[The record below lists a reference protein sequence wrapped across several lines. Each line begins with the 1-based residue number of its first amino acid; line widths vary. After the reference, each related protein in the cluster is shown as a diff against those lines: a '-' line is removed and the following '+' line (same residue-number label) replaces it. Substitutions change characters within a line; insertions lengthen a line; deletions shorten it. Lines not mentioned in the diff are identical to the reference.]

1 MKNDLSIYIHMPFCV
16 RKCLYC
22 DFLSGPFD
30 DSVKKAYLESLLKEA
45 DSYCDLFADRRIVS
59 IYIGG
64 GTPSLLPSSHIASII
79 KKIRGMA
86 ELSKDCEISVEINPG
101 TLDEKKAE
109 DYLDCGINRFSL
121 GLQSVND
128 NELKALGRIHDYN
141 DFLSSYRILRDLGAG
156 NINVDLM
163 TGIPHEDRISAK
175 RSLDMTADLGPEH
188 ISVYSLILEEGT
200 AFFEKGEKELYLPDE
215 DEEDAIYEMT
225 RRILRD
231 KGYERYE
238 ISNYAK
244 NSCECR
250 HNMVYWDCGDY
261 IGLGAAAAS
270 RLKNRRFSNV
280 RDLAAYISRPVLNR
294 DEDLL
299 LDEGEYMSEFIF
311 MGLRKVEGISL
322 KDFEARF
329 GRDIMDVYAKVI
341 KEHEK
346 KGMLCLKDG
355 RMFLSER
362 GMDVSNIILADYIF

>member
-1 MKNDLSIYIHMPFCV
+1 MPFCV
-16 RKCLYC
+16 KKCLYC

-30 DSVKKAYLESLLKEA
+30 DSVKKAYLESLIKEA
-45 DSYCDLFADRRIVS
+45 DSYCDLFAKRRIVS

-64 GTPSLLPSSHIASII
+64 GTPSLLPSSYIALII
-79 KKIRGMA
+79 KKIREMA
-86 ELSKDCEISVEINPG
+86 DLSEDCEISMEINPG

-109 DYLDCGINRFSL
+109 DYLRCGINRFSL

-128 NELKALGRIHDYN
+128 NELKALGRIHDYK

-163 TGIPHEDRISAK
+163 TGIPHENRISAK
-175 RSLDMTADLGPEH
+175 RSLEMTADLNPEH
-188 ISVYSLILEEGT
+188 ISVYSLILEDGT
-200 AFFEKGEKELYLPDE
+200 AFFEKGEKELDLPGE
-215 DEEDAIYEMT
+215 DEEAAIYEMT
-225 RRILRD
+225 RRILKD

-244 NSCECR
+244 NGFNCR
-250 HNMVYWDCGDY
+250 HNMVYWDCNDY

-280 RDLAAYISRPVLNR
+280 RDVLSYINNPVLNR
-294 DEDLL
+294 DEDLVP
-299 LDEGEYMSEFIF
+299 DEREYMSEFIF

-322 KDFEARF
+322 KEFEDRF
-329 GRDIMDVYAKVI
+329 GRDIRDVYAKVI

-346 KGMLCLKDG
+346 KEMLCLRDG
-355 RMFLSER
+355 RMFLTER